1 MKKQEAIEYI
11 RSQVGFVPS
20 IMIFEIYKDDDDIDQ
35 NLINYLVNSVKPKPV
50 LFYCGSKLAIELNKL
65 NIL

>member
-1 MKKQEAIEYI
+1 MKKQAAIEYI
-11 RSQVGFVPS
+11 RNQVGFVPTM
-20 IMIFEIYKDDDDIDQ
+20 MIFELYEDDDDIDQ

-50 LFYCGSKLAIELNKL
+50 VFYCGSKLASELNKL